1 MEDTRTSTAEL
12 HVPADD
18 AAPLVTGEAG
28 QGVHLPQPSELL
40 SADALIDMVR
50 AYNPE
55 CDADLLR
62 RAYAFA
68 QEAHEGQKRASGE
81 PYFIHPVAVAAILAE
96 LRMDDVS
103 IAAALLHDVVEDTG
117 ATLEQME
124 ELFGE
129 QVARLVEGLTKIRR
143 LDLISR
149 EAAQAE
155 NLRKF
160 LIAVTKDVRVLIV
173 KLADRLHNMRT
184 LMHVPPH
191 KRRRIARET
200 MDIYAPLAA
209 RMGLHAIREELED
222 LAFAE
227 LDPDAYLQIQER
239 LREIRK
245 QQADVVEVIRREIER
260 ALAEHGIEAEVTGRE
275 KRPYSIWRKMNQKRL
290 ALAQVTDILAFRI
303 IVDEVDDCYRALGA
317 VHQRWK
323 IVPGRFKD
331 YISVPK
337 RNGYQSIHTTVR
349 GPTGEAME
357 LQIRTWDMHEVA
369 ERGVAA
375 HGLYKEAASQEES
388 EAGYVPP
395 REVQETFNWL
405 RAVVEDLESGRTPTE
420 ILEHTR
426 LELFTDQV
434 FCFTPK
440 GDLIVLPRG
449 ATAIDFAYAVHTDVG
464 NSAVGCRINKRHAS
478 LMTRLNNG
486 DEVEII
492 TSKAQTVPPAAW
504 EKVAVT
510 AKARAAIRRATR
522 QARREEYIG
531 LGEEMLEHWLAKLG
545 RKYSRTLVAKAFPKL
560 GIPQVEDGLEALGRG
575 ELQVAEVLRALGL
588 SEDEVHEATE
598 LPGLRATESDGR
610 LINREAIII
619 KDRKIKRHLPI
630 EISMETGAVPGERI
644 IGIVEGGVIK
654 VHPSFSRVLER
665 YEDASDHRWVDLD
678 WKREVLAGQLFPAR
692 IRVTVHNEV
701 GALAKVAGI
710 IGEHAAN
717 IENLVMTHRAAD
729 FYDFDI
735 VVEVRNVEHLNE
747 ILFALKAAD
756 VVVEAERT
764 LG

>member
-1 MEDTRTSTAEL
+1 
-12 HVPADD
+12 
-18 AAPLVTGEAG
+18 
-28 QGVHLPQPSELL
+28 
-40 SADALIDMVR
+40 
-50 AYNPE
+50 
-55 CDADLLR
+55 
-62 RAYAFA
+62 
-68 QEAHEGQKRASGE
+68 
-81 PYFIHPVAVAAILAE
+81 
-96 LRMDDVS
+96 VS
-103 IAAALLHDVVEDTG
+103 
-117 ATLEQME
+117 
-124 ELFGE
+124 
-129 QVARLVEGLTKIRR
+129 
-143 LDLISR
+143 
-149 EAAQAE
+149 
-155 NLRKF
+155 
-160 LIAVTKDVRVLIV
+160 
-173 KLADRLHNMRT
+173 
-184 LMHVPPH
+184 
-191 KRRRIARET
+191 
-200 MDIYAPLAA
+200 
-209 RMGLHAIREELED
+209 
-222 LAFAE
+222 
-227 LDPDAYLQIQER
+227 
-239 LREIRK
+239 
-245 QQADVVEVIRREIER
+245 
-260 ALAEHGIEAEVTGRE
+260 GRE

-317 VHQRWK
+317 AHQRWK

-357 LQIRTWDMHEVA
+357 LQIRTHDMHEVA

-375 HGLYKEAASQEES
+375 HGLYKEAGSQEES

-405 RAVVEDLESGRTPTE
+405 RTVVEDLESGRTPTE

-464 NSAVGCRINKRHAS
+464 NAAVGCRINKRHAS

-492 TSKAQTVPPAAW
+492 TSKAQTVPPEAW

-522 QARREEYIG
+522 QARREEYIA
-531 LGEEMLEHWLAKLG
+531 LGEEMLEHWLSKLG

-560 GIPQVEDGLEALGRG
+560 GIPDVEDGLEALGRG

-588 SEDEVHEATE
+588 SEDEVHEAAE
-598 LPGLRATESDGR
+598 LPGLRATESGGR
-610 LINREAIII
+610 LINREVIIV
-619 KDRKIKRHLPI
+619 KDAQVKRRLPI
-630 EISMETGAVPGERI
+630 EIAMDTGAVPGERI
-644 IGIVEGGVIK
+644 IGIIDKGVIK
-654 VHPSFSRVLER
+654 VHPSFSQALER
-665 YEDASDHRWVDLD
+665 HEEAGDHRWVDLG
-678 WKREVLAGQLFPAR
+678 WNTEALAGRLFPAR

-735 VVEVRNVEHLNE
+735 TLEVRDVEHLNE
-747 ILFALKAAD
+747 ILFALRAAE
-756 VVVEAERT
+756 VVVEAERMT
-764 LG
+764 G